1 MLLLLLLLLHD
12 SIHAIVKRLNVTT
25 TRDSRCGRRNKRDLE
40 IPSRFSCS
48 ASNSIKSM
56 SLSLYLSI
64 LLAFSFEA
72 RASVCKRVAP
82 NRHQDTV
89 CPTQDFVR
97 RYSPCVIHER
107 VLLPHTRKRV
117 VGEKEGGTFNS
128 RFRARDV
135 CEGQPGRAYVL
146 FATKRTRV
154 VRGGRPVLPIDQS
167 SPVEVGC

>member
-1 MLLLLLLLLHD
+1 MYKNGKNTLGKKILPTVLHEMNKHMLLLLLLHD

-48 ASNSIKSM
+48 ASNSIKST

-89 CPTQDFVR
+89 CV
-97 RYSPCVIHER
+97 
-107 VLLPHTRKRV
+107 PHRI
-117 VGEKEGGTFNS
+117 
-128 RFRARDV
+128 
-135 CEGQPGRAYVL
+135 L
-146 FATKRTRV
+146 FAGIHRV
-154 VRGGRPVLPIDQS
+154 
-167 SPVEVGC
+167 